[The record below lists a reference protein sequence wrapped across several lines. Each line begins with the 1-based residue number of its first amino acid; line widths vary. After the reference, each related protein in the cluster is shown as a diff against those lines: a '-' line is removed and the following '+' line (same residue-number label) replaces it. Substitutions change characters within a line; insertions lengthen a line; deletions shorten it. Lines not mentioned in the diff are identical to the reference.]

1 MRRGNLMFA
10 ILGTEV
16 GLVICLILLIFA
28 PEPRVIKEVE
38 TVKVPVIIEKETTV
52 YIAYKEANPTLLDYL
67 GEFEVTAYCGCE
79 KCCGGGKTATG
90 TIPTENRTI
99 AVDPK
104 IIPYGS
110 HVIINGQEYIA
121 EDTGGAIKGNR
132 IDIYF
137 KTHEEAV
144 EFGRQDLEVY
154 IQR

>member
-1 MRRGNLMFA
+1 M
-10 ILGTEV
+10 ITID
-16 GLVICLILLIFA
+16 LV
-28 PEPRVIKEVE
+28 PEPITITQEVE
-38 TVKVPVIIEKETTV
+38 VPYIVEKQTTV
-52 YIAYKEANPTLLDYL
+52 YIAYREADPIILDYL
-67 GEFEVTAYCGCE
+67 GVFEVTAYCDCE
-79 KCCGGGKTATG
+79 KCCGKSGGKTATG
-90 TIPTENRTI
+90 TTPTANRTI

-110 HVIINGQEYIA
+110 HVIINGQEYVA

-137 KTHEEAV
+137 NTHDEAV